1 MQRAWIAFALVGLSS
16 SLGAQAVETPEQVAL
31 VRAKEKVLASLDAIP
46 NYTCLQTIERVQ
58 LKSEPGRQPDGSP
71 LPLDTLL
78 ERAESSETVRVEVG
92 FVDSKELYSWPGEG
106 SFEEKPLPEM
116 VGFGFISSG
125 TFATALRNAFLG
137 STELFQAAGEDNLNG
152 RRAIRYN
159 YLAQG
164 AGRGV
169 LLGDGDGYTRVP
181 YSGALWIDAATY
193 DVLRLRIQADALSS
207 LPDIS
212 EIWGQ
217 LDYAAS
223 SIGNGAFLVPQ
234 SAHMLVGFT
243 NEVQKHNRSVF
254 SACRLFGVSSELSFG
269 NGPEAISAT
278 DSPMEKLELPA
289 NAVLRVKFGT
299 RIDSEKSSV
308 GDKIEGLLERSVKK
322 GGQAIVPKGAIV
334 IGRIR
339 RLERFRKPARHI
351 LGLEI
356 TELRFENRVARI
368 QATLQ
373 QVSAIPG
380 QTSGGARNFDPAAG
394 MITQFPHGQNQT
406 RIFTD
411 PNIPGIDMI
420 PIAAGKFK
428 IRPGWKTVWKVEVA
442 E

>member
-1 MQRAWIAFALVGLSS
+1 M
-16 SLGAQAVETPEQVAL
+16 
-31 VRAKEKVLASLDAIP
+31 
-46 NYTCLQTIERVQ
+46 
-58 LKSEPGRQPDGSP
+58 
-71 LPLDTLL
+71 
-78 ERAESSETVRVEVG
+78 
-92 FVDSKELYSWPGEG
+92 
-106 SFEEKPLPEM
+106 
-116 VGFGFISSG
+116 
-125 TFATALRNAFLG
+125 
-137 STELFQAAGEDNLNG
+137 
-152 RRAIRYN
+152 
-159 YLAQG
+159 
-164 AGRGV
+164 
-169 LLGDGDGYTRVP
+169 
-181 YSGALWIDAATY
+181 
-193 DVLRLRIQADALSS
+193 LRLRIQADALSS

>member
-1 MQRAWIAFALVGLSS
+1 MQRAWIAFVLAGLSS
-16 SLGAQAVETPEQVAL
+16 YLCAQTAGTPEQVAL
-31 VRAKEKVLASLDAIP
+31 LRAKEKVLASLDAIP

-58 LKSEPGRQPDGSP
+58 LKGEPGRQPDGSP
-71 LPLDTLL
+71 LPLDALL
-78 ERAESSETVRVEVG
+78 ERAETSETVRVEVG

-137 STELFQAAGEDNLNG
+137 STELFRAAGEENLNG

-159 YLAQG
+159 YLARG

-181 YSGALWIDAATY
+181 YSGALWIDAATF

-217 LDYAAS
+217 LDYVAS

-234 SAHMLVGFT
+234 SAHMLVGFA

-254 SACRLFGVSSELSFG
+254 SACRLFGVSSELSFDD
-269 NGPEAISAT
+269 GPAAITPANART
-278 DSPMEKLELPA
+278 EKLELPA
-289 NAVLRVKFGT
+289 DAILRVKFGT
-299 RIDSEKSSV
+299 GIDSEKSSV
-308 GDKIEGLLERSVKK
+308 GDKIEGQLERAVKK

-334 IGRIR
+334 TGRIR
-339 RLERFRKPARHI
+339 RLERFRKPARHV

-368 QATLQ
+368 QATLR
-373 QVSAIPG
+373 QVSPIPG
-380 QTSGGARNFDPAAG
+380 QTSGGPRNFDPAAG
-394 MITQFPHGQNQT
+394 MITQFPHGQDQT

-411 PNIPGIDMI
+411 PNIPGVGMF
-420 PIAAGKFK
+420 PINAGKFK
-428 IRPGWKTVWKVEVA
+428 IRPGWKTVWKVETA